1 MGNQT
6 TTALKNMRNFIN
18 LLKPKSSPV
27 DLDPILKVIPELE
40 QLNSYSLSGIQVL
53 KKLYSLG
60 QDVVNRKI
68 PGDFVECGVC
78 NGGSAAA
85 IASALG
91 NTERKVWLYDSFR
104 GMPATREIDGSEAAK
119 YVGRCVGAEE
129 KVREAMRIVHFP
141 EESCIIRKGWFENTF
156 NEPLPQAVS
165 ILHIDADW
173 YDSVMLSLKTFYERV
188 ADGGVIIIDD
198 FGHWEGCRE
207 AFYDFIAQRGLKP
220 LLERFGH
227 TQAFWV
233 KGRVHNR
240 EFTHRWDI
248 P

>member
-1 MGNQT
+1 MANQKT
-6 TTALKNMRNFIN
+6 TTLKNMRNLLK
-18 LLKPKSSPV
+18 LLKPKSDYA
-27 DLDPILKVIPELE
+27 DLDPMLKVIPELE
-40 QLNSYSLSGIQVL
+40 RLNSYSLSRLQVL

-85 IASALG
+85 IASAFG
-91 NTERKVWLYDSFR
+91 NTERKVWLYDSFM
-104 GMPATREIDGSEAAK
+104 GLPAAKEIDGSDAAK
-119 YVGRCVGAEE
+119 YFGRFVGAEE
-129 KVREAMRIVHFP
+129 KVQEAMRIVHFP
-141 EESCIIRKGWFENTF
+141 EENYIIRKGWFENTF

-188 ADGGVIIIDD
+188 ADGGVIILDD

-207 AFYDFIAQRGLKP
+207 AFYDFIAQHDLKP
-220 LLERFGH
+220 LLERCGH

-240 EFTHRWDI
+240 EFADRWEI